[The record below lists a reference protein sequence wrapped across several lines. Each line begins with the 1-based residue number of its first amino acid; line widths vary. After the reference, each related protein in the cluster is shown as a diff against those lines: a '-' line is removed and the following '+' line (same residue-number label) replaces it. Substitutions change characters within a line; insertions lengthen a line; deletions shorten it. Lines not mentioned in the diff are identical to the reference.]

1 MEYRIPVG
9 SILRCNARYLTSFTE
24 GKRYIVLSSNFGNVL
39 VKDDSESSHTLTSKF
54 IAEHFELEYTGAT
67 LDLSP
72 IEARK
77 LSGILKSARMLRIGD
92 ERVIDDLL
100 EKLKIGG
107 NK

>member
-1 MEYRIPVG
+1 MKDVIPVG
-9 SILRCNARYLTSFTE
+9 SILRCESKVLGSFTE
-24 GKRYIVLSSNFGNVL
+24 GKRYVVEGVVVRDDGESN
-39 VKDDSESSHTLTSKF
+39 HTLTAGF
-54 IAEHFELEYTGAT
+54 IDKNFVLEYAGVN

-72 IEARK
+72 LEVKK
-77 LSGILKSARMLRIGD
+77 LDNILKSARMLHIGD